1 MDFMEEETIN
11 GEIGEIGEIGEAIET
26 VSTCATI
33 SVPKVLRKY
42 GPSYGSQPNV
52 FCNNCG
58 RHGHQFNQCK
68 NPVMSAGVIVFRNNA
83 HHNTREYLMIC
94 RRNTLGFVDF
104 VRGKYPIY
112 DKLYL
117 LNIVREMTETEK
129 HRIVSC
135 TFDELWIE
143 LWGDNLHTYYTEEK
157 VSRNKFRQLR
167 AGVTIQNETFTIKD
181 IVGMTHDPE
190 MGMDTWQVPEWGFP
204 KGRRNYLEK
213 DYTCA
218 IREFQEETGY
228 YKNHMNIIHNVLPY
242 EEIFIGS
249 NLRCYKHKYY
259 LAYMPYERT
268 INTSGFQKSEVSMMR
283 WMSYSECVANIRHY
297 NREKITVLK
306 NVDATLNNLVLVI

>member
-1 MDFMEEETIN
+1 MEYLEEEDSEEGVAQIPAEVDT
-11 GEIGEIGEIGEAIET
+11 
-26 VSTCATI
+26 S
-33 SVPKVLRKY
+33 KVLRKY
-42 GPSYGSQPNV
+42 FPSYGTQPNI

-58 RHGHQFNQCK
+58 RHGHQYNQCK
-68 NPVMSAGVIVFRNNA
+68 NPVMSAGVIVFRNNV

-94 RRNTLGFVDF
+94 RKNTLGFVDF

-112 DKLYL
+112 DKHYL

-129 HRIVSC
+129 NRIVSC

-143 LWGDNLHTYYTEEK
+143 LWGDNLHSYYTEEK

-167 AGVTIQNETFTIKD
+167 AGVTIHDETFTIKD
-181 IVGMTHDPE
+181 IVEITRDPS
-190 MGMDTWQVPEWGFP
+190 MGMETWHVPEWGFP

-228 YKNHMNIIHNVLPY
+228 YKCHMNIIHNVLPY

-268 INTSGFQKSEVSMMR
+268 IDTDCFQKSEVSKMR
-283 WMSYSECVANIRHY
+283 WMTYSECVANIRHY
-297 NREKITVLK
+297 NREKIMVLK
-306 NVDATLNNLVLVI
+306 NVDATLNSLVLVI